1 MGVQAFVYEH
11 PKFGKL
17 RGLVMNGD
25 SFFVGKDV
33 AIALGYKDADKALR
47 DHVPA
52 KFKRVITAKDF
63 KQMASN
69 QEPAKMAD
77 SQMASNQASNQAS
90 NEMGNFFSENGMG
103 GVQRLTFI
111 NEAGLYKLILRSKLP
126 AAEEF
131 SDWIC
136 EEVLPAIRKY
146 GYYSLVPET
155 APAPVVTKAAKNPK
169 RVIGQTKPACCYI
182 ALMVNET
189 KTFAV
194 VKVGQSYEVE
204 VRLSKIAQKY
214 KLRVDKHYKT
224 LLLPRKISLA
234 VERAC
239 KELLAPFKVEGE
251 FFAVDY
257 DTAYKIITTVEGLI
271 ADLSKRD
278 TFEDDNALESAESLR
293 LESSNLIAD
302 KNLSTDFVGDI
313 FLPE

>member
-1 MGVQAFVYEH
+1 MGSMENKTTADRLIVEVEGVHCYVSKDGTAYIDA
-11 PKFGKL
+11 GDAA
-17 RGLVMNGD
+17 RGLGFVQVKNGVEYIRWET
-25 SFFVGKDV
+25 FNRHL
-33 AIALGYKDADKALR
+33 AE
-47 DHVPA
+47 
-52 KFKRVITAKDF
+52 ITF
-63 KQMASN
+63 PN
-69 QEPAKMAD
+69 
-77 SQMASNQASNQAS
+77 NL
-90 NEMGNFFSENGMG
+90 GNFPNELGIPNKLGKGDYIPEQIFYLLAMKAK
-103 GVQRLTFI
+103 
-111 NEAGLYKLILRSKLP
+111 NEAAQNFQRKVAFKIMPS
-126 AAEEF
+126 
-131 SDWIC
+131 
-136 EEVLPAIRKY
+136 IRKY